1 MLLQVLAFAGLI
13 AYIIAASAFASLHWD
28 HTGRSCCCCKTS
40 SKADNTKAVFL
51 SVIWPAVLI
60 VYLGWYIPP
69 ACRYLYKKLTEPRP
83 PRPLP
88 DLKPRQPWENA

>member
-1 MLLQVLAFAGLI
+1 MLQVLAFAGPI
-13 AYIIAASAFASLHWD
+13 AYIFAAAVAGSIIYERSRICHYC
-28 HTGRSCCCCKTS
+28 GRDKNGFETFWM
-40 SKADNTKAVFL
+40 AV
-51 SVIWPAVLI
+51 VWPLTLI
-60 VYLGWYIPP
+60 LFLGWYTPL